1 LLSVLLIV
9 CAYLIGSI
17 SFAVLVSR
25 AMGLPD
31 PHTYGSGN
39 PGATNVLRSGSKK
52 AAVLTLLGD
61 AIKGGLALWLARQ
74 VVAMGWI
81 APAGVAEL
89 TLAGVALAAF
99 AGHLFPLFFGFR
111 GGKGVATAAGI
122 LLVMNLAVGAIVLGV
137 WLAVALL
144 TRYSSLAAITAAL
157 VAPAAVAA
165 IMGKSW
171 FMLAVAC
178 MTVLL
183 LWRHRGNIAKLR
195 AGTESR
201 IRLRRAS
208 GASQSGDSR
217 Q

>member
-1 LLSVLLIV
+1 MLSVLLIV

-25 AMGLPD
+25 AMDLPD

-144 TRYSSLAAITAAL
+144 TCYSSLAAITAAL

-165 IMGKSW
+165 MPVPAAGPPTSRTRRSRP
-171 FMLAVAC
+171 AVPPP
-178 MTVLL
+178 
-183 LWRHRGNIAKLR
+183 R
-195 AGTESR
+195 
-201 IRLRRAS
+201 
-208 GASQSGDSR
+208 
-217 Q
+217 